1 MELRSDGES
10 EAEGVALMER
20 LSDHPKGSI
29 FSNFNRRLQI
39 LDDLFSEISY
49 SFNLI
54 KKYWGAKELVMMA
67 FFVSGFILGTWD
79 IGIGEISSGGDYDR
93 WGIMGDESGFLHM
106 KDLAL
111 IVSLLSLIC
120 WLGFVVMLWNSYPIM
135 RENMLYLLIGM
146 GFILFGFIRAHA
158 ENPDF
163 PTEAGLKSWT
173 WVIIANLIMLFLS
186 TFVVRRAV
194 VETRDIHVQRKH
206 VPRTLKRLENR
217 DELISGQRHVPGA
230 KQRRRVYGLTAS
242 GRARAGELRDRILN
256 ELVFKNGE
264 KIVLGTLRK
273 GGQMTLDLLSYLD
286 EGLVFHESRVIS
298 PVSNPE
304 GTASLD
310 AQAGESLVKR
320 MFARAWEDG
329 KITKDEQQLIT
340 EVVTFL
346 GMHPERVGR
355 LSDDARPVSYTHLT
369 LPTKA

>member
-1 MELRSDGES
+1 MVDG
-10 EAEGVALMER
+10 
-20 LSDHPKGSI
+20 
-29 FSNFNRRLQI
+29 
-39 LDDLFSEISY
+39 Y
-49 SFNLI
+49 
-54 KKYWGAKELVMMA
+54 
-67 FFVSGFILGTWD
+67 LGTMTTEERTLLHLFDNPLPEGQWEAPFAVTQA
-79 IGIGEISSGGDYDR
+79 GIS
-93 WGIMGDESGFLHM
+93 
-106 KDLAL
+106 A
-111 IVSLLSLIC
+111 
-120 WLGFVVMLWNSYPIM
+120 
-135 RENMLYLLIGM
+135 
-146 GFILFGFIRAHA
+146 
-158 ENPDF
+158 
-163 PTEAGLKSWT
+163 
-173 WVIIANLIMLFLS
+173 
-186 TFVVRRAV
+186 AV
-194 VETRDIHVQRKH
+194 HVQRKH

-355 LSDDARPVSYTHLT
+355 LSDEARRAQNAPPPEDVYRDMLRQALVDGEIVENEISLLTTMRDAFQIDMETHERLLDEARADPILDEATYTYRAT
-369 LPTKA
+369 LVTALADGMITNDEDAMLRTLRENLGISDSRHASLLAELLDRDD

>member
-1 MELRSDGES
+1 MVDG
-10 EAEGVALMER
+10 
-20 LSDHPKGSI
+20 
-29 FSNFNRRLQI
+29 
-39 LDDLFSEISY
+39 Y
-49 SFNLI
+49 
-54 KKYWGAKELVMMA
+54 
-67 FFVSGFILGTWD
+67 LGTMTTEERTLLHLFDNLLPEGQWEAPFAVTQA
-79 IGIGEISSGGDYDR
+79 GIS
-93 WGIMGDESGFLHM
+93 
-106 KDLAL
+106 A
-111 IVSLLSLIC
+111 
-120 WLGFVVMLWNSYPIM
+120 
-135 RENMLYLLIGM
+135 
-146 GFILFGFIRAHA
+146 
-158 ENPDF
+158 
-163 PTEAGLKSWT
+163 
-173 WVIIANLIMLFLS
+173 
-186 TFVVRRAV
+186 AV
-194 VETRDIHVQRKH
+194 HVQRKH

-256 ELVFKNGE
+256 EMVFKNGE
-264 KIVLGTLRK
+264 KIVLSSLRK

-355 LSDDARPVSYTHLT
+355 LSDDARRAQNAPPPEDVYRDMLRQALVDGEIVEDEISLLTTMRDAFQIDMETHERLLDEARADPILDEATFTYRAT
-369 LPTKA
+369 LVTALADGMITHDEEAMLRTLRENLGISDSRHASLLAELLDRDD

>member
-1 MELRSDGES
+1 MVDG
-10 EAEGVALMER
+10 
-20 LSDHPKGSI
+20 
-29 FSNFNRRLQI
+29 
-39 LDDLFSEISY
+39 Y
-49 SFNLI
+49 
-54 KKYWGAKELVMMA
+54 
-67 FFVSGFILGTWD
+67 LGTMTTEERTLLHLFDNLLPEGQWEAPFAVTQA
-79 IGIGEISSGGDYDR
+79 GIS
-93 WGIMGDESGFLHM
+93 
-106 KDLAL
+106 A
-111 IVSLLSLIC
+111 
-120 WLGFVVMLWNSYPIM
+120 
-135 RENMLYLLIGM
+135 
-146 GFILFGFIRAHA
+146 
-158 ENPDF
+158 
-163 PTEAGLKSWT
+163 
-173 WVIIANLIMLFLS
+173 
-186 TFVVRRAV
+186 AV
-194 VETRDIHVQRKH
+194 HVQRKH

-256 ELVFKNGE
+256 EMVLKNGE
-264 KIVLGTLRK
+264 KIVLGSLRK

-355 LSDDARPVSYTHLT
+355 LSDDARRAQNAPPPEDVYRDMLRQALVDGEIVEDEISLLTTMRDAFQIDMETHERLLDEARADPILDEATFTYRAT
-369 LPTKA
+369 LVTALADGMITHDEEAMLRTLRENLGISDSRHASLLAELLDRDD